1 MKYLVPN
8 YTASFPRVH
17 ISKEGRPLC
26 GRELE
31 DYIER
36 EGTSGAVEFCW
47 HCQQR
52 HHKINTS
59 AMGSISTKERVLEN
73 IRRCKKHKA
82 EAAE

>member
-26 GRELE
+26 GAELE
-31 DYIER
+31 NHVER

-52 HHKINTS
+52 HNHLNPMSGTAWSPGKLAAHNL
-59 AMGSISTKERVLEN
+59 RR
-73 IRRCKKHKA
+73 IREQRA